1 MLSTVLEN
9 IRLLYALAGLCL
21 TVGLG
26 IMLWRVRGI
35 LNWKRSLRQELA
47 GLYRAKS
54 AAEGP
59 REEALARVI
68 ETCEAIWRSSSPDL
82 NQIRELPDYVRNVAT
97 AFFPDEPRPE
107 ICLSIGRLL
116 SAAQGLTD
124 HIALLLQRPAF
135 GRLGH
140 LRIRQVHQMFTWYQ
154 GLNSNPVFAWAMARR
169 RMINRALHLLRIVLP
184 DPLAWLTYLSRRL
197 TLIMVG
203 RCLLLDLYLFTGQ
216 SVMDAFDTQNDTAT
230 PDKNQDEQAGE
241 TVLEAYEALI
251 KEESTLADP
260 ELAAIRS
267 NLVGL
272 PARLWNPPDRDEWQT
287 AVKKAAGLI
296 AKANF
301 PDSTAPLEEATFY
314 VLLDRSRAWLEAMA
328 ECRRIAVVKP
338 LYKVSL
344 KQLFQIKAASEGDL
358 MRRTGHLAK
367 GAWTAWRW
375 GRWPI
380 KMLRW
385 IKRRSPASMAG
396 ELAFGLACRAVTN
409 YLFRYGFDRACRE
422 LEMVYRISREGDEN

>member
-9 IRLLYALAGLCL
+9 MRLLYALAGLCL
-21 TVGLG
+21 TAGLG

-35 LNWKRSLRQELA
+35 LNWKRSLRRELA
-47 GLYRAKS
+47 MLHRAKA

-59 REEALARVI
+59 REAALARVI
-68 ETCEAIWRSSSPDL
+68 ETCEAIWRNSSPDL

-107 ICLSIGRLL
+107 LCLSIGRLL
-116 SAAQGLTD
+116 SAAQCLTD
-124 HIALLLQRPAF
+124 HIARLLQRPAF
-135 GRLGH
+135 RRLGH

-154 GLNSNPVFAWAMARR
+154 NLNSNPVFAWAMARR

-184 DPLAWLTYLSRRL
+184 DPLAWLAYLSRRL

-216 SVMDAFDTQNDTAT
+216 TVIDAFDTQNDIAT
-230 PDKNQDEQAGE
+230 PVKNQDEHAGE

-251 KEESTLADP
+251 KEENALADP

-296 AKANF
+296 ASSNF
-301 PDSTAPLEEATFY
+301 PDATAPLEEATFY
-314 VLLDRSRAWLEAMA
+314 VLLDRGRAWLKAMA

-344 KQLFQIKAASEGDL
+344 KRLFQIKAATEGDI
-358 MRRTGHLAK
+358 MRLTGHLAK

-375 GRWPI
+375 GRWPT

-385 IKRRSPASMAG
+385 IKRRSPAGMAG
-396 ELAFGLACRAVTN
+396 EIAFGLACRTVTN
-409 YLFRYGFDRACRE
+409 YLFRFGFDRACRE
-422 LEMVYRISREGDEN
+422 LEMVYRISREKTEV